1 MTKKTKRQWTP
12 IAIPLAMLLIL
23 GIWTGPALG
32 ADEITDLAITDA
44 VEDEI
49 IIDPAVSTTGIDV
62 STENGVVTLTGTVNN
77 ILAKKRAEKIAE
89 TVKGVRAVV
98 NTINVVPPVM
108 RSDMEIRDDI
118 KEALLVNPAT
128 ESYEVTVNVEDNV
141 VSLEGNVASWQ
152 ERELAGKIARGVSG
166 VREVNNDISVSYK
179 TNRTDK
185 EIKEDVQAALNWDV
199 LVDDALINITVN
211 NGEVILTGTVGSAAE
226 KSEAIRD
233 AWVAGVTSVDAAEL
247 DVERWARDPEMRAD
261 KYRTRSDAEIKEAVT
276 NALIADPEVF
286 SFNIRPEVEGGVV
299 TLRGKVT
306 SLKSRR
312 SAAEAVRDVVG
323 VVSLK
328 NRLKVRTEEPFTDQ
342 RVESRVQNALVRDP
356 YVDRYDITVDVI
368 NGVANLYGTVD
379 SYFEKA
385 QADDVAAR
393 VSGVVAVDNNIAV
406 EDVSDPYLYDPYVED
421 WHVYDYDWYDY
432 QPGYTFKSDMEIKEE
447 IESEFFWSPFVD
459 GGDITVTVEDGKAT
473 LTGNVDSWSEYSAA
487 TENAY
492 EGGATWVRNELDVT
506 I

>member
-1 MTKKTKRQWTP
+1 MIKKTKRQWTP
-12 IAIPLAMLLIL
+12 IAIPLVMLLIL
-23 GIWTGPALG
+23 GTPTGSALG
-32 ADEITDLAITDA
+32 AEEITDIAISDA

-49 IIDPAVSTTGIDV
+49 IIDPAVSITGIDV

-77 ILAKKRAEKIAE
+77 ILAKKRAESVAE
-89 TVKGVRAVV
+89 TIKGVRAVV
-98 NTINVVPPVM
+98 NSVTVVPSAT

-118 KEALLVNPAT
+118 QEALLDNPAT

-141 VSLEGNVASWQ
+141 ATLEGNVASWQ
-152 ERELAGKIARGVSG
+152 ERELAGKVARGVRG
-166 VREVNNDISVSYK
+166 VREVNNDIAVSYK
-179 TNRTDK
+179 TDRTDQ
-185 EIKEDVQAALNWDV
+185 EIKEDVQAALNWDI

-211 NGEVILTGTVGSAAE
+211 NGEVVLTGAVGSAAE

-233 AWVAGVTSVDAAEL
+233 AWVAGVTSVNAAGL
-247 DVERWARDPEMRAD
+247 NVERWARDTELRAD
-261 KYRTRSDAEIKEAVT
+261 KYRTRSEAEIKDAVT

-323 VVSLK
+323 VVSVN
-328 NRLKVRTEEPFTDQ
+328 NRLKVRTQEPFTDQ
-342 RVESRVQNALVRDP
+342 KVESRVQNALVRDP

-368 NGVANLYGTVD
+368 NGVANLYGTVG

-393 VSGVVAVDNNIAV
+393 VTGVVAVDNNIAV
-406 EDVSDPYLYDPYVED
+406 EDVSDPYVYDPYVED
-421 WHVYDYDWYDY
+421 WHIYDYDWYDY
-432 QPGYTFKSDMEIKEE
+432 QPGYTFESDAEIKEE

-459 GGDITVTVEDGKAT
+459 GDDITVTVEDGRAV
-473 LTGNVDSWSEYSAA
+473 LTGNVDSWSEFSAA

>member
-77 ILAKKRAEKIAE
+77 ILSKERAEKIAE

>member
-1 MTKKTKRQWTP
+1 MIQKTQATL
-12 IAIPLAMLLIL
+12 IAVPMVFFAMLAML
-23 GIWTGPALG
+23 TGSAVG
-32 ADEITDLAITDA
+32 AEEITDMAITDA

-49 IIDPAVSTTGIDV
+49 IIDPAVSITGIDI

-77 ILAKKRAEKIAE
+77 ILAKERAEKIAE

-118 KEALLVNPAT
+118 TDALLDHPAT
-128 ESYEVTVNVEDNV
+128 ESYEVSVSVEDNV
-141 VSLEGNVASWQ
+141 VHLTGNVESWQ
-152 ERELAGKIARGVSG
+152 ERTLAGKVARGVKG
-166 VREVNNDISVSYK
+166 VREVNNDINVTYEID
-179 TNRTDK
+179 RTDQ
-185 EIKEDVQAALNWDV
+185 EIKEDVRAALEYDV
-199 LVDDALINITVN
+199 LVDDALINLTVN
-211 NGEVILTGTVGSAAE
+211 NGEVVLTGTVGSAAE

-233 AWVAGVTSVDAAEL
+233 AWVAGVSSVDAGEL
-247 DVERWARDPEMRAD
+247 EVEGWARDPEMRAD
-261 KYRTRSDAEIKEAVT
+261 KYRTRSDSEIKEAVT

-323 VVSLK
+323 VVSVN
-328 NRLKVRTEEPFTDQ
+328 NRLKVRTDEPFTDR

-356 YVDRYDITVDVI
+356 YIDRYDITVDVI

-432 QPGYTFKSDMEIKEE
+432 QPGYTFKSDAEIKED

-459 GGDITVTVEDGKAT
+459 GGDIAVTVEDGKAT

>member
-1 MTKKTKRQWTP
+1 MIKKTKRQWTS
-12 IAIPLAMLLIL
+12 IAIPLAMLFIL
-23 GIWTGPALG
+23 GIWIGPAFG
-32 ADEITDLAITDA
+32 AEEITDLAITDA

-49 IIDPAVSTTGIDV
+49 IIDPAVSITKIDV
-62 STENGVVTLTGTVNN
+62 STENGVVTLTGAVNN
-77 ILAKKRAEKIAE
+77 ILAKKRAERLAE
-89 TVKGVRAVV
+89 TIKGVRAVV
-98 NTINVVPPVM
+98 NSVIVVPSVT

-128 ESYEVTVNVEDNV
+128 ESYKVTVNVEDNV
-141 VSLEGNVASWQ
+141 VTLEGKVASWQ

-179 TNRTDK
+179 TDRTDK

-199 LVDDALINITVN
+199 LVDDALINVTVN
-211 NGEVILTGTVGSAAE
+211 NGEVILTGIVGSAAE

-233 AWVAGVTSVDAAEL
+233 AWVAGVTSVDAAQL

-323 VVSLK
+323 VISVK

-342 RVESRVQNALVRDP
+342 RVEYRVQNALVRDP
-356 YVDRYDITVDVI
+356 YVDRYNITVDVI

-406 EDVSDPYLYDPYVED
+406 EDVSDPYIYDPYVED

-432 QPGYTFKSDMEIKEE
+432 QPGYTFKRDAEIKED